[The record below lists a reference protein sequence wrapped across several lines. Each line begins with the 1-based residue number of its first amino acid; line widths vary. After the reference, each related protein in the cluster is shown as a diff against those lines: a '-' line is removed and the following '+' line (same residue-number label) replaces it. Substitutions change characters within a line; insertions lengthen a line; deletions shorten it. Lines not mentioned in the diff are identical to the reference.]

1 MKWHRDV
8 ILKQLILKLESQSV
22 KLQVEGGTSFRG
34 LLFVIKKFNKNYPVR
49 ENTASS

>member
-8 ILKQLILKLESQSV
+8 ILRQLILKLETQSV
-22 KLQVEGGTSFRG
+22 KFQVEGGMSFSG